1 MIKMALT
8 EWISLLAS
16 IRFYVTSTF
25 SDGEGAIGKVETE
38 LQMLGIEVD
47 IGGAGGHVPRIER

>member
-1 MIKMALT
+1 MLVGK
-8 EWISLLAS
+8 S